1 MSNKNYLSMVRKLSF
16 KESLEELLCNSDYW
30 VLPLLLNGSLAGF
43 QIGYFGEQKLLSIRP
58 DEEGK
63 MGTNGLNLG

>member
-1 MSNKNYLSMVRKLSF
+1 
-16 KESLEELLCNSDYW
+16 
-30 VLPLLLNGSLAGF
+30 LPLLLNGSLAGF